1 MPRFLKYRIIAPCRS
16 KIYIKKN
23 SKADEK
29 ILHIALGK
37 TNQKKNPL
45 LMELGGIR
53 KDLIKMKN

>member
-29 ILHIALGK
+29 ILHIALEPAMGS
-37 TNQKKNPL
+37 
-45 LMELGGIR
+45 
-53 KDLIKMKN
+53 